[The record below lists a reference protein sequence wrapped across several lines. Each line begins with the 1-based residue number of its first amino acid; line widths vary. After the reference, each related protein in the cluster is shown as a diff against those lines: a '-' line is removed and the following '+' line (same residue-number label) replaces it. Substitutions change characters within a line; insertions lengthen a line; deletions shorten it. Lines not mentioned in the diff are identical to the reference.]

1 MLAALIV
8 IGGIGFAFERLVFGS
23 LERNTIQRWGMS
35 RAAKG

>member
-8 IGGIGFAFERLVFGS
+8 IGCIGYLFERLVFGS
-23 LERNTIQRWGMS
+23 VEKATVQRWGMT